1 MALLHV
7 GGAGAP
13 PRGYQGWRPCFKLHT
28 TGRKNK
34 QSVYWD
40 RTYTGAD
47 GEVQYNQ
54 LSELK
59 TKEAKKYK
67 WSYQGL
73 GANSCNACNP
83 TPTPWREKV
92 PWVINTPR
100 KKVKPSEPWGRG
112 APHDTSEAGA
122 KKGPTTR
129 YRYVLA

>member
-1 MALLHV
+1 MALLQSCV

-59 TKEAKKYK
+59 TKEAK
-67 WSYQGL
+67 
-73 GANSCNACNP
+73 
-83 TPTPWREKV
+83 
-92 PWVINTPR
+92 NTN
-100 KKVKPSEPWGRG
+100 
-112 APHDTSEAGA
+112 
-122 KKGPTTR
+122 GPTR
-129 YRYVLA
+129 DWVQIRAMHVIPPPPPGEKRCPG

>member
-1 MALLHV
+1 MWAEPEPPP
-7 GGAGAP
+7 GGIKAGDLASNFTP
-13 PRGYQGWRPCFKLHT
+13 PDGKTNSQCIGIELTPERMVRF
-28 TGRKNK
+28 
-34 QSVYWD
+34 SV
-40 RTYTGAD
+40 
-47 GEVQYNQ
+47 VQ

-100 KKVKPSEPWGRG
+100 KKVKPSPPSLGAVGEEGRLLRFG
-112 APHDTSEAGA
+112 EG
-122 KKGPTTR
+122 R
-129 YRYVLA
+129 NL